1 MDVGKERAHDC
12 KDAGGRA
19 TQEQLPRSGSF
30 SGNRSAGNTSP
41 ALTRGQAYSGLRRDV
56 YCLVPTG
63 SVGTQSRRAALRV
76 VVKGLKYQTLQVQ
89 DAARPIRH
97 SHAARG
103 NERNLNY
110 FVYGREI

>member
-1 MDVGKERAHDC
+1 
-12 KDAGGRA
+12 
-19 TQEQLPRSGSF
+19 
-30 SGNRSAGNTSP
+30 
-41 ALTRGQAYSGLRRDV
+41 
-56 YCLVPTG
+56 
-63 SVGTQSRRAALRV
+63 
-76 VVKGLKYQTLQVQ
+76 LKYQTLQVQ